1 MQQIKIVASSYSMK
15 ETKVMKGSKGLE
27 INKAWRE
34 NNLSFQFFGPCSAES
49 LAQLH
54 FTAQGL
60 SNQFDQL
67 IFRAGVWK
75 PRTRPNSFEG
85 AGDDALEWLREIKQ
99 TYHFKIATEVANAE
113 HVEKCLAAGIDILW
127 VGART
132 TVNPFSVQEIAD
144 ALKGVDI
151 PVFVKNPIHPDL
163 SLWIGALERINLAG
177 ITKLGA
183 IHRGFHLSDNAP
195 YRNYPNWNLAV
206 QLKATFPELPIVCDA
221 SHISG
226 KPELIPQVAQRAIDL
241 DMDGL
246 MVETH
251 YLPKQALSDKDQQ
264 ISPEALV
271 SIVKQLIPKNKSSS
285 DREFKNRL
293 ELLREEIDKVDDDL
307 MDRIAE
313 RMNLASQIGVYK
325 KQNKVTILQVER
337 WQEIL
342 KRVLLSGKVMGL
354 SDTFIKAMYNA
365 IHDESIRKQTD
376 SKV

>member
-1 MQQIKIVASSYSMK
+1 MK
-15 ETKVMKGSKGLE
+15 EAKIDIETKGLE
-27 INKAWRE
+27 IDKAWRE
-34 NNLSFQFFGPCSAES
+34 RNLSFQFFGPCSAES

-85 AGDDALEWLREIKQ
+85 AGDIALEWLKEIKQ
-99 TYHFKIATEVANAE
+99 TYGFKIATEVANAE
-113 HVEKCLAAGIDILW
+113 HVEKCLTAGVDVLW
-127 VGART
+127 IGART
-132 TVNPFSVQEIAD
+132 TVNPFTVQAIAD
-144 ALKGVDI
+144 ALKGVDL

-163 SLWIGALERINLAG
+163 SLWMGALERINLAG
-177 ITKLGA
+177 IKKIGA

-206 QLKATFPELPIVCDA
+206 QLKATYPNMPIVCDA

-226 KPELIPQVAQRAIDL
+226 KPDLIPRVAQRSIDL

-246 MVETH
+246 MIETH
-251 YLPKQALSDKDQQ
+251 YLPEQALSDKDQQ
-264 ISPEALV
+264 ITPEALI
-271 SIVKQLIPKNKSSS
+271 SIIKELIPKNKSSNNR
-285 DREFKNRL
+285 DFKNRL

-313 RMNLASQIGVYK
+313 RMNLASQIGEYK
-325 KQNKVTILQVER
+325 KQNNVTILQLER

-342 KRVLLSGKVMGL
+342 NRVLLSGNVMGL
-354 SDTFIKAMYNA
+354 SESFIKAMYNA

-376 SKV
+376 S